1 MKLQIYIRGEKMH
14 EKEFPNIKV
23 DHFAEERHFKKRE
36 KQIQQY
42 VREIKKE
49 LFGNAER
56 EIYCQVFMIQDSR
69 AYHGPIKIDAPR
81 SMAAAIDL

>member
-23 DHFAEERHFKKRE
+23 DHFAEKKHCEKRE

-56 EIYCQVFMIQDSR
+56 EIYCQVFMVQESR
-69 AYHGPIKIDAPR
+69 AYHTTLNIDAPR